1 MKKHLFKGF
10 GGALTESSSYVFSF
24 LDEIEREKVLS
35 AFFDKDNPIYDSLRV
50 PIDSSDFSLSPHS
63 GCHTI
68 DD

>member
-1 MKKHLFKGF
+1 M
-10 GGALTESSSYVFSF
+10 TESSSYVFSF